1 MHTKHAHN
9 STNSWRSERSLF
21 VLLFLLL
28 FIFLAGSLGVPDRR
42 ARRFPILL
50 LLLFLLL
57 LFLLSIIIIITARR
71 NAIFLHRGGR
81 FRSGSRLG
89 RSGHPRHGFSLLP
102 QNRRLRRP
110 LHGLIPVQKLL
121 RRLVIRL
128 PVLIQLPL
136 LNQSLL
142 PLRHGSQPPPPRIS
156 IPLHN
161 HPLDLGHH
169 PVIARGHDR
178 RSHLRDSHRYRL
190 PLRRHEHHLLPDVD
204 IVREPQQ
211 PRNHQLGPVTN
222 GIDRRI
228 LHHHPLVIR
237 QQYLQRHDHPPQILL
252 VLGGIVNVLRVHDIV
267 HRDQVVHFVQH
278 PRPHPPQLLH
288 VPSRPDQE
296 PQVHAQSPD
305 VRPRLARHPK
315 NAQIPLLVVL
325 DQLGFVNGPNP
336 QLALDRRNE
345 GRALK
350 QRPRQRL
357 HGPIEGFDVVESGV
371 EADHPHVL
379 LPGRL
384 LRLDETS
391 GAVDADDEAAGDFGV
406 EGAGVSGL
414 FDAEDALDPGDD
426 LVGGGVGGFV
436 EVDDAGGDV
445 VGEGAGEGGG
455 AGGDGGVVGGA
466 DVEGRV
472 VFEEEGPVGG
482 QEGGGVGGGGDQ
494 AVVIVVVVGGGGGG
508 LAAVGG
514 FALFA
519 GGFS

>member
-1 MHTKHAHN
+1 M
-9 STNSWRSERSLF
+9 
-21 VLLFLLL
+21 
-28 FIFLAGSLGVPDRR
+28 
-42 ARRFPILL
+42 
-50 LLLFLLL
+50 
-57 LFLLSIIIIITARR
+57 
-71 NAIFLHRGGR
+71 
-81 FRSGSRLG
+81 
-89 RSGHPRHGFSLLP
+89 
-102 QNRRLRRP
+102 
-110 LHGLIPVQKLL
+110 
-121 RRLVIRL
+121 
-128 PVLIQLPL
+128 
-136 LNQSLL
+136 
-142 PLRHGSQPPPPRIS
+142 
-156 IPLHN
+156 
-161 HPLDLGHH
+161 
-169 PVIARGHDR
+169 
-178 RSHLRDSHRYRL
+178 
-190 PLRRHEHHLLPDVD
+190 
-204 IVREPQQ
+204 
-211 PRNHQLGPVTN
+211 
-222 GIDRRI
+222 
-228 LHHHPLVIR
+228 
-237 QQYLQRHDHPPQILL
+237 
-252 VLGGIVNVLRVHDIV
+252 
-267 HRDQVVHFVQH
+267 
-278 PRPHPPQLLH
+278 
-288 VPSRPDQE
+288 
-296 PQVHAQSPD
+296 HAQSPD

-482 QEGGGVGGGGDQ
+482 QEGGIRLLLLLLAVEGGASPPSEALRFLREDSPDLPIVNST
-494 AVVIVVVVGGGGGG
+494 AV
-508 LAAVGG
+508 LW
-514 FALFA
+514 FAFRQ
-519 GGFS
+519 SSRERE